1 MPRLGKRTY
10 TVADVLEMEK
20 TGVLSGN
27 ERVELLEGKLYTIT
41 PPGKRHG
48 ACVNYLTAQFL
59 QTFSERAIVRV
70 QRPVYLSR
78 RTAPDPDVALLSLD
92 GDFFEHAGDVP
103 EEVLLM
109 VEVSYTSLGHD
120 LGRKLPVYAKA
131 DIPETWIVNL
141 QEKVVE
147 VYTDPREGGYQQ
159 REIYQPGEAVTLYA
173 FPDID
178 IVPLAVPRG

>member
-20 TGVLSGN
+20 TGILSGN

-41 PPGKRHG
+41 PPGKRHA

-59 QTFSERAIVRV
+59 QTCSERAIVRV
-70 QRPVYLSR
+70 QRPVYLNAYTS
-78 RTAPDPDVALLSLD
+78 PDPDVALLSLD
-92 GDFFEHAGDVP
+92 GDFFEHAGNIP

-120 LGRKLPVYAKA
+120 LGRKLPLYAKMG
-131 DIPETWIVNL
+131 IPETWIVNL
-141 QEKVVE
+141 QDKVVE

-159 REIYQPGEAVTLYA
+159 RDIYRPGEAVALFA
-173 FPDID
+173 FADIS
-178 IVPLAVPRG
+178 IIPLAAER